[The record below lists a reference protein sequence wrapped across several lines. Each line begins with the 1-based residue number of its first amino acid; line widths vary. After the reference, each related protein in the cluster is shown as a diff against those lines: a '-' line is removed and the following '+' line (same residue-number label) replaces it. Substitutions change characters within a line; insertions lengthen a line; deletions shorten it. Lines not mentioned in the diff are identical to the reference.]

1 MNLTNLFNKNFLKQN
16 IKRAKAIILL
26 LIFIVPV
33 INVIYFLMNNANSSY
48 TMPSIIEIEPLSL
61 IGMYIIPVILSI
73 TLFSFIYKRKSS
85 DFVMSFPVS
94 KKQIFISNT
103 IGGILIIFIMNL
115 VNYLFTLI
123 ACLLLKNII
132 IDYKMLFDI
141 FILWTVSYIFVF
153 TCTNIAVSLS
163 ANRITTVVV
172 TLLVLFLVPFIHTF
186 IASDDFK
193 GVSNPNIE
201 TYCDNEIC
209 KPKNYECYSTACEIK
224 KRQNIYPSTYYEKIE
239 NKSTYTIP
247 YALIYEALVGGTT
260 NVSKS
265 ILKMTFLS
273 IIYILIGIILFQRKK
288 FEIVDTSFKNE
299 RLHNIIRS
307 LTTVPILCIYYIMLK
322 NTNISI
328 SDLFTVIFLV
338 VIIITYLIIY
348 DLLTRKK
355 ITNILRS
362 ISSLIIV
369 GIVVIFTGEISTS
382 KEVKQINVN
391 NIDKMT
397 FIDDNMVNKNGYTT
411 NKNLINYIIS
421 IHIDNVKGEES
432 YFRNFNVR
440 INVDKKNYEFR
451 ISTTKEQYNYIIN
464 TLNNDEI
471 YQKSSN
477 KVKSKNVF
485 AIKLEGDNSYITKEN
500 ELYNKI
506 LKEFESSSTIQNEVS
521 NPLFTAVISIY
532 DNFEVTTLYY
542 DVTNTDIHEE
552 ILNYYNKEVAK
563 TFEMSDINIHAYY
576 IGEVNNITYTVS
588 EDYLS
593 NYYQNENIEINKFIL
608 DNLNEKIDITKPYKY
623 IKFYTNNYHKNANIF
638 VTNKVEELETL
649 IEEIKQKEKEEQYN
663 IGDTDV
669 KYTY

>member
-193 GVSNPNIE
+193 GVSNSNIE

-265 ILKMTFLS
+265 LLKMTFLS